1 MGEINRARSS
11 APLSSSREL
20 HFFRPAWFRR
30 KMNRG
35 ELKPQDAVLINF
47 AIFASASFL
56 ILPSY
61 GPFLFIAV
69 TSACVFLGRL
79 PQSPQVHFGPGGI
92 RLKINGQWH
101 ASTEGWS
108 EAGWRRRA
116 GSMLHLQLGR
126 QWVALDLDH
135 YPAGRLMPSML
146 EQYCTESELPA
157 GQIEIIMARGSG
169 AVEIDRSPLEMYG
182 PQLRAGKEVIRL
194 DMPLGEISRMP
205 DGWVRLSQ
213 GLSSIT
219 IHPHDPRLAH
229 ILAQPVAAAALA
241 RAELEKPKHFWQRR

>member
-1 MGEINRARSS
+1 MGDINRARSS
-11 APLSSSREL
+11 ALLSGSREL

-30 KMNRG
+30 KMNWG
-35 ELKPQDAVLINF
+35 KVIASEAQIAAVGL
-47 AIFASASFL
+47 SFL
-56 ILPSY
+56 ASSLSLGQPSISLIS
-61 GPFLFIAV
+61 GLTIFVLLAN
-69 TSACVFLGRL
+69 RL
-79 PQSPQVHFGPGGI
+79 LRPPQVHFGPGGI
-92 RLKINGQWH
+92 RLKINGRWH

-108 EAGWRRRA
+108 EAGWRRGP
-116 GSMLHLQLGR
+116 GSMLHLRLGR
-126 QWVALDLDH
+126 QWVAVDLDH

-146 EQYCTESELPA
+146 EQYCPESELPT

-169 AVEIDRSPLEMYG
+169 AVEIERSPLEMNG

-213 GLSSIT
+213 GLSSLT

-229 ILAQPVAAAALA
+229 ILAQPVAAYAQA
-241 RAELEKPKHFWQRR
+241 RAKLEKPKRFWQRR